1 VKTAALV
8 GLIVGLLAVTTVL
21 SPPVATALTELG
33 FTFRFSRVYNRVFEV
48 LLVVAILLGWRRLDL
63 GGPEAWGLR
72 RPGWARDLRVGL
84 GIGFAGIGLAL
95 AVAWIGGGVV
105 PDLRYD
111 VVKTIRKAS
120 AGLVGALLVGVG
132 EEVLFRGVLL
142 RRFALDLGP
151 RAGLLVTTVVYAVV
165 HGLRGGGKITASD
178 WWAGWARTSSL
189 FAPLADPHVWPGI
202 VGLFGLGLVFA
213 IVRQRTGSLWVP
225 IGIHAAWVGVF
236 RVGRLLFDIRQ
247 RPAWLV
253 GPGWPP
259 LVGGLAG
266 AIAIAATCVLVRR
279 FLRGAGAERPF
290 SP

>member
-1 VKTAALV
+1 MKTAALV

-21 SPPVATALTELG
+21 SPPVARLLVELG

-48 LLVVAILLGWRRLDL
+48 LLVVAIALWWRRLDL
-63 GGPEAWGLR
+63 GGPGAWGMR
-72 RPGWARDLRVGL
+72 RPGWSRELRIGL
-84 GIGFAGIGLAL
+84 GIGAAGIGLGL
-95 AVAWIGGGVV
+95 LVAWLGGGVV

-111 VVKTIRKAS
+111 PAKTVRKAA

-132 EEVLFRGVLL
+132 EEALFRGLLL
-142 RRFALDLGP
+142 RRLMLDLGP
-151 RAGLLVTTVVYAVV
+151 RAGLVTATAIYAVV
-165 HGLRGGGKITASD
+165 HGLRGGGKVTGTD

-189 FAPLADPHVWPGI
+189 FTPLSDPTVWPGI
-202 VGLFGLGLVFA
+202 AGLFAFGLVLA
-213 IVRQRTGSLWVP
+213 VLRQRSGSLWVP
-225 IGIHAAWVGVF
+225 IGIHAAWVSVF
-236 RVGRLLFDIRQ
+236 RVGRLLFHIRH

-266 AIAIAATCVLVRR
+266 AVAVAATVVLVRR
-279 FLRGAGAERPF
+279 FLRRQTAGRAL

>member
-8 GLIVGLLAVTTVL
+8 GLIAGLLAVTTVL
-21 SPPVATALTELG
+21 SPPIASVLDALG

-48 LLVVAILLGWRRLDL
+48 LLVIALALGWRRLDL

-72 RPGWARDLRVGL
+72 RSGWARELRIGITIGL
-84 GIGFAGIGLAL
+84 AGIGLAL
-95 AVAWIGGGVV
+95 VVAWVGGGLV

-111 VVKTIRKAS
+111 VPKTIRKAS
-120 AGLVGALLVGVG
+120 AGLVGALLVGVF

-142 RRFALDLGP
+142 RRFVLDLGP
-151 RAGLLVTTVVYAVV
+151 RVGVPVTTVVYAVV

-189 FAPLADPHVWPGI
+189 FAPLGDALVWPGI
-202 VGLFGLGLVFA
+202 AGLFVLGLVFA
-213 IVRQRTGSLWVP
+213 GIRQRTGSLWMP

-236 RVGRLLFDIRQ
+236 RVGRLFFDIRR

-266 AIAIAATCVLVRR
+266 AIAIATTVVLART
-279 FLRGAGAERPF
+279 FLRRHGDFRRH